1 MLILGLESSTSYG
14 SVALLDGGL
23 LRAEY
28 NLNIQRTHSERL
40 MPALV
45 RLLAEAGVEP
55 GELDLIAV
63 SVGPGSFTGVRIG
76 VATAKGLAYALGK
89 PLVAVGSL
97 DALAYGASLG
107 GSYVCPLIDARRG
120 RVYTAL
126 YQCRGWGAEP
136 TRLTAYEV
144 TEIAH
149 LPALLA
155 GCNQPVAFTGDG
167 ALANR
172 STLLEL
178 FGKGVLIAPPA
189 LGIPRAS
196 WVAAL
201 GEQRWERGERQDP
214 FSLLPLYVRPPA
226 TGARK

>member
-1 MLILGLESSTSYG
+1 YS
-14 SVALLDGGL
+14 
-23 LRAEY
+23 
-28 NLNIQRTHSERL
+28 LNIQRTHSERL

-55 GELDLIAV
+55 KELDLIAV
-63 SVGPGSFTGVRIG
+63 SIGPGSFTGLRIG
-76 VATAKGLAYALGK
+76 VATAKGLAYALRK

-107 GSYVCPLIDARRG
+107 CGYICPLIDARRG

-126 YQCRGWGAEP
+126 YRSKGWGTEP
-136 TRLTAYEV
+136 TRLTGYEV
-144 TEIAH
+144 AEVAH
-149 LPALLA
+149 LPAFLA
-155 GCNQPVAFTGDG
+155 GCTQPVAFTGDG

-172 STLLEL
+172 SALLEL
-178 FGKGVLIAPPA
+178 FGEGAQIIPSA
-189 LGIPRAS
+189 LGSPRAS

-214 FSLLPLYVRPPA
+214 FSLLPLYVKPPA
-226 TGARK
+226 TSARKNERAGGGER